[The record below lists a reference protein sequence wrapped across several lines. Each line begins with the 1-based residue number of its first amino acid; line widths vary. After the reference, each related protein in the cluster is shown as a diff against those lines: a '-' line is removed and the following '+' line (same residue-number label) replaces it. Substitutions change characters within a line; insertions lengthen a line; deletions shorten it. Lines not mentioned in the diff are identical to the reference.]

1 MTTTNILKQTTDTM
15 KKKSDIQQKARFML
29 AVTAAIVCCLPSV
42 AAKPK
47 FPLIDSA
54 PYDTVMDGK
63 KVALYT
69 ISKGKVAAQIINYGG
84 FVVGLYSPDKN
95 GEYANLVNHY
105 DDIHQ
110 YLRYNMGMIGPAL
123 GRYANRIA
131 NGRFTL
137 DGQEYNITRN
147 SGQHTLHGGSKGF
160 DHTVWTVVKAKK
172 SKLVLSCVLPDGLD
186 GFPGTLTTTL
196 TYSITKD
203 GGLQISYE
211 ATTDKATV
219 VNLSNHTYFNLD
231 GAGNGDILDHELM
244 INAGF
249 ITETDRSNI
258 PTGDYDLVDGSP
270 YDFQKPV
277 RIGDRQYSP
286 APPQPGQAGAPR
298 TGQGGGFGGF
308 GGQVPEG
315 MVRSYDNNFCLVHE
329 EQGKV
334 EKVATLYSPKS
345 GRFMEVWNNHPGL
358 QVFTGARTAIALESQ
373 MFPDSPNHDN
383 FPSTVL
389 RPGEKYRHTVIYKLS
404 VR

>member
-1 MTTTNILKQTTDTM
+1 M
-15 KKKSDIQQKARFML
+15 KKLSKVLM
-29 AVTAAIVCCLPSV
+29 AVAAVAFCLSAS

-47 FPLIDSA
+47 FPLLPTA
-54 PYDTVMDGK
+54 PYDTIIDGQ

-69 ISKGKVAAQIINYGG
+69 IQKGKVAAQIINYGG

-110 YLRYNMGMIGPAL
+110 YMRYNMGMIGPAL

-131 NGRFTL
+131 NGKFTL
-137 DGQEYNITRN
+137 DGVEYNITKN
-147 SGQHTLHGGSKGF
+147 SGQHTLHGGAKGF
-160 DHTVWTVVKAKK
+160 DHTAWKVVKAKK
-172 SKLVLSCVLPDGLD
+172 NKLVLSCVLPDGLD

-231 GAGNGDILDHELM
+231 GAGNGDIMDHELM
-244 INAGF
+244 INAAF

-258 PTGDYDLVDGSP
+258 PTGDLGMVEGSP

-286 APPQPGQAGAPR
+286 QPGQGGR
-298 TGQGGGFGGF
+298 GGFGGF

-315 MVRSYDNNFCLVHE
+315 MVRNYDNNFCLIHN

-334 EKVATLYSPKS
+334 EMVASLYSPKS
-345 GRFMEVWNNHPGL
+345 GRYMEVWNNHPGL
-358 QVFTGARTAIALESQ
+358 QVYTGARTAIALESQ
-373 MFPDSPNHDN
+373 MYPDSPNHDF

-389 RPGEKYRHTVIYKLS
+389 RPGEKYEHTVIYKLS
-404 VR
+404 VK

>member
-1 MTTTNILKQTTDTM
+1 M
-15 KKKSDIQQKARFML
+15 KKLSKVLM
-29 AVTAAIVCCLPSV
+29 AVAAVAFCLSAS

-47 FPLIDSA
+47 FPLLPTA
-54 PYDTVMDGK
+54 PYDTIIDGQ

-69 ISKGKVAAQIINYGG
+69 IQKGKVAAQIINYGG

-110 YLRYNMGMIGPAL
+110 YMRYNMGMIGPAL
-123 GRYANRIA
+123 GRFANRIA
-131 NGRFTL
+131 NGKFTL
-137 DGQEYNITRN
+137 DGVEYNITKN
-147 SGQHTLHGGSKGF
+147 SGQHTLHGGAKGF
-160 DHTVWTVVKAKK
+160 DHTAWKVVKAKK
-172 SKLVLSCVLPDGLD
+172 NKLVLSCVLPDGLD

-231 GAGNGDILDHELM
+231 GAGNGDIMDHELM
-244 INAGF
+244 INAAF

-258 PTGDYDLVDGSP
+258 PTGDLGMVEGSP

-286 APPQPGQAGAPR
+286 AP
-298 TGQGGGFGGF
+298 GQGGRGGFGGF

-315 MVRSYDNNFCLVHE
+315 MVRNYDNNFCLIHN

-334 EKVATLYSPKS
+334 EMVASLYSPKS
-345 GRFMEVWNNHPGL
+345 GRYMEVWNNHPGL
-358 QVFTGARTAIALESQ
+358 QVYTGARTAIALESQ
-373 MFPDSPNHDN
+373 MYPDSPNHDF

-389 RPGEKYRHTVIYKLS
+389 RPGEKYEHTVIYKLS
-404 VR
+404 VK

>member
-1 MTTTNILKQTTDTM
+1 MIQLGSDPFCIIFENNLKTNNM
-15 KKKSDIQQKARFML
+15 KKSLFKLFAL
-29 AVTAAIVCCLPSV
+29 AAVLVCCMSAG

-47 FPLIDSA
+47 FPLIDKA
-54 PYDTVMDGK
+54 PYDTIIDGK

-69 ISKGKVAAQIINYGG
+69 IQKGKVAAQIINYGG

-95 GEYANLVNHY
+95 GEYVNLVNHY
-105 DDIHQ
+105 DNIKQ
-110 YLRYNMGMIGPAL
+110 YMNYNMGMIGPAL

-131 NGRFTL
+131 NGKFKL
-137 DGQEYNITRN
+137 DGVEYNITKN
-147 SGQHTLHGGSKGF
+147 SGQHTLHGGAKGF

-172 SKLVLSCVLPDGLD
+172 DKLILSCVLPDGLD

-231 GAGNGDILDHELM
+231 GAGNGDIMDHELM
-244 INAGF
+244 INAAF

-258 PTGDYDLVDGSP
+258 PTGDLGMVDGSP

-286 APPQPGQAGAPR
+286 AP
-298 TGQGGGFGGF
+298 GQGGRGGFGGF
-308 GGQVPEG
+308 GQVPEG
-315 MVRSYDNNFCLVHE
+315 MVRNYDNNFCLIHN

-358 QVFTGARTAIALESQ
+358 QVYTGARTAIALESQ
-373 MFPDSPNHDN
+373 MYPDSPNHDF

-389 RPGEKYRHTVIYKLS
+389 RPGEKYQHTVIYKLS
-404 VR
+404 VK

>member
-1 MTTTNILKQTTDTM
+1 M
-15 KKKSDIQQKARFML
+15 KKLSKVLM
-29 AVTAAIVCCLPSV
+29 AVAAVAFCVSAS
-42 AAKPK
+42 AAKPN
-47 FPLIDSA
+47 FPLLDSA
-54 PYDTVMDGK
+54 PYDTDIDGQQ
-63 KVALYT
+63 VALYT
-69 ISKGKVAAQIINYGG
+69 IQKGKVAAQIINYGG
-84 FVVGLYSPDKN
+84 FVVGLYAPDKN

-105 DDIHQ
+105 DNIKQ
-110 YLRYNMGMIGPAL
+110 YFNYNMGMIGPAL

-131 NGRFTL
+131 NGKFTL
-137 DGQEYNITRN
+137 DGVEYNITKN
-147 SGQHTLHGGSKGF
+147 SGQHTLHGGTKGF
-160 DHTVWTVVKAKK
+160 DHTVWTVVKVKK
-172 SKLVLSCVLPDGLD
+172 DKLVLSCVLPDGLD

-231 GAGNGDILDHELM
+231 GTGNGDIMDHELM

-258 PTGDYDLVDGSP
+258 PTGDYGIVDGTP

-286 APPQPGQAGAPR
+286 AP
-298 TGQGGGFGGF
+298 GQGGRGGFGGF

-315 MVRSYDNNFCLVHE
+315 MVRNYDNNFCLIHE
-329 EQGKV
+329 QQGKV

-358 QVFTGARTAIALESQ
+358 QVYTGARTAIALESQ
-373 MFPDSPNHDN
+373 MYPDSPNHDI
-383 FPSTVL
+383 FPSTTL
-389 RPGEKYRHTVIYKLS
+389 RPGEKYQHTVIYKLS
-404 VR
+404 VK

>member
-1 MTTTNILKQTTDTM
+1 M
-15 KKKSDIQQKARFML
+15 KKLSKVLM
-29 AVTAAIVCCLPSV
+29 AVAAVAFCISAG

-47 FPLIDSA
+47 FPLLPSA
-54 PYDTVMDGK
+54 PYDTIIDGQ

-69 ISKGKVAAQIINYGG
+69 IQKGKVAAQIINYGG

-105 DDIHQ
+105 DNIKQ
-110 YLRYNMGMIGPAL
+110 YMNYNMGMIGPAL

-131 NGRFTL
+131 NGKFKL
-137 DGQEYNITRN
+137 DGVEYNITKN
-147 SGQHTLHGGSKGF
+147 SGQHTLHGGAKGF
-160 DHTVWTVVKAKK
+160 DHTAWKVVKAKK
-172 SKLVLSCVLPDGLD
+172 NKLVLSCVLPDGLD

-231 GAGNGDILDHELM
+231 GAGNGDIMDHQLM

-258 PTGDYDLVDGSP
+258 PTGDYGLVDGSP

-286 APPQPGQAGAPR
+286 QPGQGGR
-298 TGQGGGFGGF
+298 GGFGGF

-315 MVRSYDNNFCLVHE
+315 MVRNYDNNFCLVHT
-329 EQGKV
+329 GTGV
-334 EKVATLYSPKS
+334 EMVASLYSPKS
-345 GRFMEVWNNHPGL
+345 GRYMEVWNNHPGL
-358 QVFTGARTAIALESQ
+358 QVYTGARTAIALESQ
-373 MFPDSPNHDN
+373 MYPDSPNHDS

-389 RPGEKYRHTVIYKLS
+389 RPGEKYQHTVIYKLS
-404 VR
+404 VK

>member
-1 MTTTNILKQTTDTM
+1 M
-15 KKKSDIQQKARFML
+15 KKLSKVLM
-29 AVTAAIVCCLPSV
+29 AVAAVAFCISAG

-47 FPLIDSA
+47 FPLLPSA
-54 PYDTVMDGK
+54 PYDTIIDGQ

-69 ISKGKVAAQIINYGG
+69 IQKGKVAAQIINYGG

-105 DDIHQ
+105 DNIKQ
-110 YLRYNMGMIGPAL
+110 YLNYNMGMIGPAL

-131 NGRFTL
+131 NGKFTL
-137 DGQEYNITRN
+137 DGVEYNITKN
-147 SGQHTLHGGSKGF
+147 SGQHTLHGGTKGF
-160 DHTVWTVVKAKK
+160 DHTAWKVVKAKK
-172 SKLVLSCVLPDGLD
+172 NKLILSCVLPDGLD

-231 GAGNGDILDHELM
+231 GAGNGDIMDHELM
-244 INAGF
+244 INAAF

-258 PTGDYDLVDGSP
+258 PTGDLGMVEGSP

-286 APPQPGQAGAPR
+286 QPGQGGR
-298 TGQGGGFGGF
+298 GGFGGF

-315 MVRSYDNNFCLVHE
+315 MVRNYDNNFCLIHN

-334 EKVATLYSPKS
+334 EMVASLYSPKS
-345 GRFMEVWNNHPGL
+345 GRYMEVWNNHPGL
-358 QVFTGARTAIALESQ
+358 QVYTGARTAIALESQ
-373 MFPDSPNHDN
+373 MYPDSPNHDF

-389 RPGEKYRHTVIYKLS
+389 RPGEKYEHTVIYKLS
-404 VR
+404 VK

>member
-1 MTTTNILKQTTDTM
+1 M
-15 KKKSDIQQKARFML
+15 KKLSKVLM
-29 AVTAAIVCCLPSV
+29 AVVAVVLCASAN
-42 AAKPK
+42 AAKPN
-47 FPLIDSA
+47 FPLLDSA
-54 PYDTVMDGK
+54 PYDTVIDGQ

-69 ISKGKVAAQIINYGG
+69 IQKGKVAAQIINYGG
-84 FVVGLYSPDKN
+84 FVVGLYAPDKN

-105 DDIHQ
+105 DNIKQ
-110 YLRYNMGMIGPAL
+110 YFNYNMGMIGPAL

-131 NGRFTL
+131 NGKFTL
-137 DGQEYNITRN
+137 DGVEYNITKN
-147 SGQHTLHGGSKGF
+147 SGQHTLHGGTKGF

-172 SKLVLSCVLPDGLD
+172 DKLILSCVLPDGLD

-231 GAGNGDILDHELM
+231 GTGNGDIMDHELM

-258 PTGDYDLVDGSP
+258 PTGEWGIVDGTP

-286 APPQPGQAGAPR
+286 AP
-298 TGQGGGFGGF
+298 GQGGRGGFGGF

-315 MVRSYDNNFCLVHE
+315 MVRNYDNNFCLIHE
-329 EQGKV
+329 QQGKI

-345 GRFMEVWNNHPGL
+345 GRYMEVWNNHPGL
-358 QVFTGARTAIALESQ
+358 QVYTGARTAIALESQ
-373 MFPDSPNHDN
+373 MYPDSPNHDS
-383 FPSTVL
+383 FPSTTL
-389 RPGEKYRHTVIYKLS
+389 RPGEKYKHTVIYKLS
-404 VR
+404 VK

>member
-1 MTTTNILKQTTDTM
+1 M
-15 KKKSDIQQKARFML
+15 KKLSKVLM
-29 AVTAAIVCCLPSV
+29 AVAAVAFCISAG

-47 FPLIDSA
+47 FPLLPTA
-54 PYDTVMDGK
+54 PYDTIIDGQ

-69 ISKGKVAAQIINYGG
+69 IQKGKVAAQITNYGG
-84 FVVGLYSPDKN
+84 FVVSLFSPDKN

-105 DDIHQ
+105 DNIKQ
-110 YLRYNMGMIGPAL
+110 YFNYNMGMVGPAL

-131 NGRFTL
+131 NGKFKL
-137 DGQEYNITRN
+137 DGVEYNITKN
-147 SGQHTLHGGSKGF
+147 SGQHTLHGGAKGF

-172 SKLVLSCVLPDGLD
+172 DKLILSCVLPDGLD

-231 GAGNGDILDHELM
+231 GSGNGDIMDHELM
-244 INAGF
+244 INAAF

-258 PTGDYDLVDGSP
+258 PTGDLGMVEGSP

-277 RIGDRQYSP
+277 RIGDRQY
-286 APPQPGQAGAPR
+286 APQPGQGGR
-298 TGQGGGFGGF
+298 GGFGGF
-308 GGQVPEG
+308 GQVPEG
-315 MVRSYDNNFCLVHE
+315 MVRNYDNNFCLIHE
-329 EQGKV
+329 QQGKV

-358 QVFTGARTAIALESQ
+358 QVYTGARTAIALESQ
-373 MFPDSPNHDN
+373 MYPDSPNHDF

-389 RPGEKYRHTVIYKLS
+389 RPGEKYQHTIIYKLS
-404 VR
+404 VK

>member
-1 MTTTNILKQTTDTM
+1 M
-15 KKKSDIQQKARFML
+15 KKLSFKLFALS
-29 AVTAAIVCCLPSV
+29 AAMVCCMSAN

-47 FPLIDSA
+47 FPFIDKA
-54 PYDTVMDGK
+54 PFDTIIDGQ

-69 ISKGKVAAQIINYGG
+69 IQKGKVAAQITNYGG

-95 GEYANLVNHY
+95 GEYANLVNHNNN
-105 DDIHQ
+105 IKQ
-110 YLRYNMGMIGPAL
+110 YLSYNMGMVGPAL

-131 NGRFTL
+131 NGKFTL
-137 DGQEYNITRN
+137 DGVEYNITKN

-160 DHTVWTVVKAKK
+160 DHTVWKVVKAKK
-172 SKLVLSCVLPDGLD
+172 DKLILSCVLPDGLD

-231 GAGNGDILDHELM
+231 GAGNGDIMDHELM
-244 INAGF
+244 INAAF

-258 PTGDYDLVDGSP
+258 PTGDYGLVDGSP

-286 APPQPGQAGAPR
+286 APPQG
-298 TGQGGGFGGF
+298 GQGGGRGGFGGFGGF

-315 MVRSYDNNFCLVHE
+315 MVRNYDNNFCLVHT
-329 EQGKV
+329 GTGV

-345 GRFMEVWNNHPGL
+345 GRYMEVWNNHPGL
-358 QVFTGARTAIALESQ
+358 QVYTGARTAIALESQ
-373 MFPDSPNHDN
+373 MYPDSPNHDS

-389 RPGEKYRHTVIYKLS
+389 RPGEKYQHTIIYKLS
-404 VR
+404 VK

>member
-1 MTTTNILKQTTDTM
+1 M
-15 KKKSDIQQKARFML
+15 
-29 AVTAAIVCCLPSV
+29 AVAAVACCVSAG

-47 FPLIDSA
+47 FPFVDSA
-54 PYDTVMDGK
+54 PFDTVIDGQ

-69 ISKGKVAAQIINYGG
+69 IQKGKVAAQITNYGG
-84 FVVGLYSPDKN
+84 FVVSLFSPDKN
-95 GEYANLVNHY
+95 GEYANLVTHNNN
-105 DDIHQ
+105 IKQ
-110 YLRYNMGMIGPAL
+110 YLTYNMGMVGPAL

-131 NGRFTL
+131 L
-137 DGQEYNITRN
+137 
-147 SGQHTLHGGSKGF
+147 
-160 DHTVWTVVKAKK
+160 KAKK
-172 SKLVLSCVLPDGLD
+172 NKLVMMCVLPDGLD
-186 GFPGTLTTTL
+186 GFPGTLTTIL

-231 GAGNGDILDHELM
+231 GAGNGDIMDHELM
-244 INAGF
+244 INAAF

-258 PTGDYDLVDGSP
+258 PTGDLGMVEGSP

-286 APPQPGQAGAPR
+286 APPQPGQGGGR
-298 TGQGGGFGGF
+298 GGRGGFGGF

-315 MVRSYDNNFCLVHE
+315 MVRNYDNNFCLIHE
-329 EQGKV
+329 QEGKV

-358 QVFTGARTAIALESQ
+358 QVYTGARTAIALESQ
-373 MFPDSPNHDN
+373 MYPDSPNHEF

-389 RPGEKYRHTVIYKLS
+389 RPGEKYQHTVIYKLS
-404 VR
+404 VK

>member
-1 MTTTNILKQTTDTM
+1 M
-15 KKKSDIQQKARFML
+15 KKFIKTVMAF
-29 AVTAAIVCCLPSV
+29 AVAIACCMPSM

-47 FPLIDSA
+47 FPLIDKA
-54 PYDTVMDGK
+54 PYDTIIDGQ

-69 ISKGKVAAQIINYGG
+69 IQKGKVAAQIINYGG
-84 FVVGLYSPDKN
+84 FVVGLYAPDKN
-95 GEYANLVNHY
+95 GEYANLVTHY
-105 DDIHQ
+105 DDIHH
-110 YLRYNMGMIGPAL
+110 YMRYNMGMVGPAL

-131 NGRFTL
+131 NGKFTL
-137 DGQEYNITRN
+137 DGKEYNITKN
-147 SGQHTLHGGSKGF
+147 SGQHTLHGGAKGF
-160 DHTVWTVVKAKK
+160 DHTAWKVVKAKK
-172 SKLVLSCVLPDGLD
+172 NKLVLSCVLPDGLD

-231 GAGNGDILDHELM
+231 GAGNGDIMDHQLM

-258 PTGDYDLVDGSP
+258 PTGDYGLVDGSP

-286 APPQPGQAGAPR
+286 QPGQGGGR
-298 TGQGGGFGGF
+298 GGFGGF

-315 MVRSYDNNFCLVHE
+315 MVRNYDNNFCLVHT
-329 EQGKV
+329 GSGV
-334 EKVATLYSPKS
+334 EMVASLYSPKS
-345 GRFMEVWNNHPGL
+345 GRYMEVWNNHPGL
-358 QVFTGARTAIALESQ
+358 QVYTGARTAIALESQ
-373 MFPDSPNHDN
+373 MYPDSPNHDS

-389 RPGEKYRHTVIYKLS
+389 RPGEKYQHTVIYKLS
-404 VR
+404 VK

>member
-1 MTTTNILKQTTDTM
+1 M
-15 KKKSDIQQKARFML
+15 KKLSKVLM
-29 AVTAAIVCCLPSV
+29 AVAAVAFCVSAQ
-42 AAKPK
+42 AAKPN
-47 FPLIDSA
+47 FPLLPSA
-54 PYDTVMDGK
+54 PFDTVVDGQ

-69 ISKGKVAAQIINYGG
+69 IQKGKVAAQIINYGG

-95 GEYANLVNHY
+95 GEYANLVTHY

-110 YLRYNMGMIGPAL
+110 YFRYNMGMIGPAL

-131 NGRFTL
+131 NGKFTL
-137 DGQEYNITRN
+137 DGVEYNITKN

-160 DHTVWTVVKAKK
+160 DHTVWNVVKVKK
-172 SKLVLSCVLPDGLD
+172 DKLVLSCVLPDGLD

-231 GAGNGDILDHELM
+231 GAGNGDIMDHELM
-244 INAGF
+244 VNAAF
-249 ITETDRSNI
+249 ITDTDRSNI
-258 PTGDYDLVDGSP
+258 PTGDYGMVEGTP

-286 APPQPGQAGAPR
+286 APAQPGQGGAR
-298 TGQGGGFGGF
+298 GGRGGMGGFGGF

-315 MVRSYDNNFCLVHE
+315 MVRNYDNNFCLIHNDNTI
-329 EQGKV
+329 V

-345 GRFMEVWNNHPGL
+345 GRFMEVLNNHPGL
-358 QVFTGARTAIALESQ
+358 QVYTGARTAIALESQ
-373 MFPDSPNHDN
+373 MYPDSPNHDS

-389 RPGEKYRHTVIYKLS
+389 RPGDKYQHTVIYKLS
-404 VR
+404 VK

>member
-1 MTTTNILKQTTDTM
+1 M
-15 KKKSDIQQKARFML
+15 KKISLKLFAL
-29 AVTAAIVCCLPSV
+29 AAVLVCCMSTN

-47 FPLIDSA
+47 FPLLDKA
-54 PYDTVMDGK
+54 PYDTIIDGQ

-69 ISKGKVAAQIINYGG
+69 IQKGKVAAQIINYGG

-110 YLRYNMGMIGPAL
+110 YMRYNMGMIGPAL

-131 NGRFTL
+131 NGKFTL
-137 DGQEYNITRN
+137 DGVEYNITKN
-147 SGQHTLHGGSKGF
+147 SGQHTLHGGAKGF

-172 SKLVLSCVLPDGLD
+172 DKLILSCVLPDGLD

-231 GAGNGDILDHELM
+231 GAGNGDIMDHELM

-258 PTGDYDLVDGSP
+258 PTGDYGLVDDTP

-286 APPQPGQAGAPR
+286 AP
-298 TGQGGGFGGF
+298 GQGGRGGFGGF

-315 MVRSYDNNFCLVHE
+315 MVRNYDNNFCLIHT
-329 EQGKV
+329 QDGKV
-334 EKVATLYSPKS
+334 EKVASLYSPKS
-345 GRFMEVWNNHPGL
+345 GRYMEVWNNHPGL
-358 QVFTGARTAIALESQ
+358 QVYTGARTAIALESQ
-373 MFPDSPNHDN
+373 MYPDSPNHEF
-383 FPSTVL
+383 FPSTTL
-389 RPGEKYRHTVIYKLS
+389 RPGEKYQHTVIYKLS
-404 VR
+404 VK

>member
-1 MTTTNILKQTTDTM
+1 MIQLGTDPNCIIFYRLSNQLNETM
-15 KKKSDIQQKARFML
+15 KNLSFKLFAL
-29 AVTAAIVCCLPSV
+29 AAVVFCMSAN

-47 FPLIDSA
+47 FPLIDKA
-54 PYDTVMDGK
+54 PYDTIIDGQ

-69 ISKGKVAAQIINYGG
+69 IQKGKVAAQIINYGG
-84 FVVGLYSPDKN
+84 FVVGLYAPDKN

-105 DDIHQ
+105 DNIKQ
-110 YLRYNMGMIGPAL
+110 YFNYNMGMIGPAL

-131 NGRFTL
+131 NGKFTL
-137 DGQEYNITRN
+137 DGVEYNITKN
-147 SGQHTLHGGSKGF
+147 SGQHTLHGGAKGF

-172 SKLVLSCVLPDGLD
+172 DKLILKCVLPDGLD
-186 GFPGTLTTTL
+186 GFPGTLTTIL

-231 GAGNGDILDHELM
+231 GAGNGDIMDHELM
-244 INAGF
+244 INAAF

-258 PTGDYDLVDGSP
+258 PTGDYGVVDGTP

-286 APPQPGQAGAPR
+286 AP
-298 TGQGGGFGGF
+298 GQGGRGGFGGF
-308 GGQVPEG
+308 GQVPEG
-315 MVRSYDNNFCLVHE
+315 MVRNYDNNFCLVHE
-329 EQGKV
+329 QQGKV

-358 QVFTGARTAIALESQ
+358 QVYTGARTAIALESQ
-373 MFPDSPNHDN
+373 MYPDSPNHEF

-389 RPGEKYRHTVIYKLS
+389 RPGEKYQHTIIYKLS
-404 VR
+404 VK

>member
-1 MTTTNILKQTTDTM
+1 MKNISFKL
-15 KKKSDIQQKARFML
+15 L
-29 AVTAAIVCCLPSV
+29 AVAAAMVCCMSAN

-47 FPLIDSA
+47 FPLIDKA
-54 PYDTVMDGK
+54 PYDTVIDGQ

-69 ISKGKVAAQIINYGG
+69 IQKGKVAAQIINYGG
-84 FVVGLYSPDKN
+84 FVVGLYAPDRN
-95 GEYANLVNHY
+95 GEYANLVTHY
-105 DDIHQ
+105 DNIHQ
-110 YLRYNMGMIGPAL
+110 YMRYNMGQIGPAL

-131 NGRFTL
+131 NGKFTL
-137 DGQEYNITRN
+137 DGVEYNITKN
-147 SGQHTLHGGSKGF
+147 SGQHTLHGGAKGF
-160 DHTVWTVVKAKK
+160 DHTAWKVVKAKK
-172 SKLVLSCVLPDGLD
+172 NKLVLSCVLPDGLD

-244 INAGF
+244 INAAF

-258 PTGDYDLVDGSP
+258 PTGDYGLVDGSP

-286 APPQPGQAGAPR
+286 APA
-298 TGQGGGFGGF
+298 QGGRGGFGGF

-315 MVRSYDNNFCLVHE
+315 MVRSFDNNFCLVHE
-329 EQGKV
+329 QQGKV

-373 MFPDSPNHDN
+373 MFPDSPNHDS
-383 FPSTVL
+383 FPSTTL
-389 RPGEKYRHTVIYKLS
+389 RPGEKYQHTVIYKLS
-404 VR
+404 VK

>member
-1 MTTTNILKQTTDTM
+1 M
-15 KKKSDIQQKARFML
+15 KKLSKVLM
-29 AVTAAIVCCLPSV
+29 AVAAVVFCASAN
-42 AAKPK
+42 AAKPN
-47 FPLIDSA
+47 FPLLDSA
-54 PYDTVMDGK
+54 PFDTVVDGQ

-69 ISKGKVAAQIINYGG
+69 IQKGKIAAQIINYGG

-95 GEYANLVNHY
+95 GEYANLVTHY

-110 YLRYNMGMIGPAL
+110 YFRYNMGMIGPAL

-131 NGRFTL
+131 NGKFTL
-137 DGQEYNITRN
+137 DGVEYNITKN
-147 SGQHTLHGGSKGF
+147 SGQHTLHGGAKGF

-172 SKLVLSCVLPDGLD
+172 NKLVLSCVLPDGLD

-231 GAGNGDILDHELM
+231 GAGNGDIMDHELM
-244 INAGF
+244 VNAAF
-249 ITETDRSNI
+249 ITDTDRSNI
-258 PTGDYDLVDGSP
+258 PTGDYGMVEGTP

-286 APPQPGQAGAPR
+286 APAQPGQGGAR
-298 TGQGGGFGGF
+298 GGRGGMGGFGGF

-315 MVRSYDNNFCLVHE
+315 MVRNYDNNFCLIHN
-329 EQGKV
+329 EQGIV

-345 GRFMEVWNNHPGL
+345 GRFMEVLNNHPG
-358 QVFTGARTAIALESQ
+358 V
-373 MFPDSPNHDN
+373 
-383 FPSTVL
+383 TVL
-389 RPGEKYRHTVIYKLS
+389 SSSSAWVIM
-404 VR
+404 

>member
-1 MTTTNILKQTTDTM
+1 M
-15 KKKSDIQQKARFML
+15 KNLSKVLM
-29 AVTAAIVCCLPSV
+29 AVV
-42 AAKPK
+42 AVVFCASANAEPN
-47 FPLIDSA
+47 FPLLDSA
-54 PYDTVMDGK
+54 PYDTVIDGQ

-69 ISKGKVAAQIINYGG
+69 IQKGKVAAQIINYGG
-84 FVVGLYSPDKN
+84 FVVGLYAPDKN

-105 DDIHQ
+105 DNIKQ
-110 YLRYNMGMIGPAL
+110 YFNYNMGMIGPAL

-131 NGRFTL
+131 NGKFTL
-137 DGQEYNITRN
+137 DGVEYNITKN
-147 SGQHTLHGGSKGF
+147 SGQHTLHGGTKGF

-172 SKLVLSCVLPDGLD
+172 DKLVLNCVLPDGLD

-231 GAGNGDILDHELM
+231 GTGNGDIMDHELM

-258 PTGDYDLVDGSP
+258 PTGDYGIVDGTP

-286 APPQPGQAGAPR
+286 AP
-298 TGQGGGFGGF
+298 GQGGRGGFGGF

-315 MVRSYDNNFCLVHE
+315 MVRNYDNNFCLIHE
-329 EQGKV
+329 QQGKV

-345 GRFMEVWNNHPGL
+345 GRYMEVWNNHPGL
-358 QVFTGARTAIALESQ
+358 QVYTGARTAIALESQ
-373 MFPDSPNHDN
+373 MYPDSPNHDM
-383 FPSTVL
+383 FPSTTL
-389 RPGEKYRHTVIYKLS
+389 RPGEKYQHTVIYKLS
-404 VR
+404 VK

>member
-1 MTTTNILKQTTDTM
+1 M
-15 KKKSDIQQKARFML
+15 KKLSKVLM
-29 AVTAAIVCCLPSV
+29 AVAAVAFCISAG

-47 FPLIDSA
+47 FPLLPSA
-54 PYDTVMDGK
+54 PYDTIIDGQ

-69 ISKGKVAAQIINYGG
+69 IQKGKVAAQIINYGG

-105 DDIHQ
+105 DNIKQ
-110 YLRYNMGMIGPAL
+110 YLNYNMGMIGPAL

-131 NGRFTL
+131 NGKFTL
-137 DGQEYNITRN
+137 DGVEYNITKN
-147 SGQHTLHGGSKGF
+147 SGQHTLHGGTKGF
-160 DHTVWTVVKAKK
+160 DHTAWKVVKAKK
-172 SKLVLSCVLPDGLD
+172 NKLILSCVLPDGLD

-231 GAGNGDILDHELM
+231 GSGNGDIMDHELM
-244 INAGF
+244 INAAF

-258 PTGDYDLVDGSP
+258 PTGDLGMVEGSP

-286 APPQPGQAGAPR
+286 QPGQGGR
-298 TGQGGGFGGF
+298 GGFGGF

-315 MVRSYDNNFCLVHE
+315 MVRNYDNNFCLIHN

-334 EKVATLYSPKS
+334 EMVASLYSPKS
-345 GRFMEVWNNHPGL
+345 GRYMEVWNNHPGL
-358 QVFTGARTAIALESQ
+358 QVYTGARTAIALESQ
-373 MFPDSPNHDN
+373 MYPDSPNHDF

-389 RPGEKYRHTVIYKLS
+389 RPGEKYEHTVIYKLS
-404 VR
+404 VK

>member
-1 MTTTNILKQTTDTM
+1 MRKISKLF
-15 KKKSDIQQKARFML
+15 AL
-29 AVTAAIVCCLPSV
+29 VAAMVCCISAN

-47 FPLIDSA
+47 FPLLPSA
-54 PYDTVMDGK
+54 PYDTVVDGQ

-69 ISKGKVAAQIINYGG
+69 IQKGKVAAQIINYGG
-84 FVVGLYSPDKN
+84 FVVGLYSADKN

-105 DDIHQ
+105 DNIKQ
-110 YLRYNMGMIGPAL
+110 YFNYNMGMIGPAL

-131 NGRFTL
+131 NGKFTL
-137 DGQEYNITRN
+137 DGVEYNITKN
-147 SGQHTLHGGSKGF
+147 SGQHTLHGGAKGF

-172 SKLVLSCVLPDGLD
+172 NKLVLSCVLPDGLD

-231 GAGNGDILDHELM
+231 GTGNGDIMDHELM

-258 PTGDYDLVDGSP
+258 PTGDYGLVDGSP

-286 APPQPGQAGAPR
+286 AP
-298 TGQGGGFGGF
+298 GQGGRGGFGGF

-315 MVRSYDNNFCLVHE
+315 MVRNYDNNFCLIHSDAK
-329 EQGKV
+329 KV

-345 GRFMEVWNNHPGL
+345 GRFMEVLNNHPGL
-358 QVFTGARTAIALESQ
+358 QVYTGARTAIALESQ
-373 MFPDSPNHDN
+373 MYPDSPNHDS

-389 RPGEKYRHTVIYKLS
+389 RPGEKYQHTVIYKLS
-404 VR
+404 VK

>member
-1 MTTTNILKQTTDTM
+1 M
-15 KKKSDIQQKARFML
+15 SA
-29 AVTAAIVCCLPSV
+29 S

-47 FPLIDSA
+47 FPLLPTA
-54 PYDTVMDGK
+54 PYDTIIDGQ

-69 ISKGKVAAQIINYGG
+69 IQKGKVAAQIINYGG

-105 DDIHQ
+105 DNIKQ
-110 YLRYNMGMIGPAL
+110 YMNYNMGMIGPAL

-131 NGRFTL
+131 NGKFKL
-137 DGQEYNITRN
+137 DGVEYNITKN
-147 SGQHTLHGGSKGF
+147 SGQHTLHGGAKGF
-160 DHTVWTVVKAKK
+160 DHTAWKVVKAKK
-172 SKLVLSCVLPDGLD
+172 NKLVLSCVLPDGLD

-231 GAGNGDILDHELM
+231 GAGNGDIMDHELM
-244 INAGF
+244 INAAF

-258 PTGDYDLVDGSP
+258 PTGDLGMVEGSP

-277 RIGDRQYSP
+277 RIGDRQY
-286 APPQPGQAGAPR
+286 APQPGQGGR
-298 TGQGGGFGGF
+298 GGFGGF

-315 MVRSYDNNFCLVHE
+315 MVRNYDNNFCLIHN

-334 EKVATLYSPKS
+334 EMVASLYSPKS
-345 GRFMEVWNNHPGL
+345 GRYMEVWNNHPGL
-358 QVFTGARTAIALESQ
+358 QVYTGARTAIALESQ
-373 MFPDSPNHDN
+373 MYPDSPNHEF
-383 FPSTVL
+383 FPSTTL
-389 RPGEKYRHTVIYKLS
+389 RPGEKYEHTVIYKLS
-404 VR
+404 VK

>member
-1 MTTTNILKQTTDTM
+1 M
-15 KKKSDIQQKARFML
+15 KKLSKVLL
-29 AVTAAIVCCLPSV
+29 AVAAVAFCVSAG

-47 FPLIDSA
+47 FPLLPTA
-54 PYDTVMDGK
+54 PYDTIIDGQ

-69 ISKGKVAAQIINYGG
+69 IQKGKVAAQIINYGG

-105 DDIHQ
+105 DNIKQ
-110 YLRYNMGMIGPAL
+110 YMNYNMGMIGPAL

-131 NGRFTL
+131 NGKFKL
-137 DGQEYNITRN
+137 DGVEYNITKN
-147 SGQHTLHGGSKGF
+147 SGQHTLHGGAKGF

-172 SKLVLSCVLPDGLD
+172 DKLILSCVLPDGLD

-231 GAGNGDILDHELM
+231 GSGNGDIMDHELM
-244 INAGF
+244 INAAF

-258 PTGDYDLVDGSP
+258 PTGDLGMVDGSP

-286 APPQPGQAGAPR
+286 AP
-298 TGQGGGFGGF
+298 GQGGRGGFGGF
-308 GGQVPEG
+308 GQVPEG
-315 MVRSYDNNFCLVHE
+315 MVRNYDNNFCLIHN

-358 QVFTGARTAIALESQ
+358 QVYTGARTAIALESQ
-373 MFPDSPNHDN
+373 MYPDSPNHDF

-389 RPGEKYRHTVIYKLS
+389 RPGEKYQHTVIYKLS
-404 VR
+404 VK

>member
-1 MTTTNILKQTTDTM
+1 M
-15 KKKSDIQQKARFML
+15 KKYSKFIMAF
-29 AVTAAIVCCLPSV
+29 AASIVCCMSSM

-47 FPLIDSA
+47 FPLLPTA
-54 PYDTVMDGK
+54 PYDTIIDGQ

-69 ISKGKVAAQIINYGG
+69 IQKGKVAAQIINYGG

-105 DDIHQ
+105 DNIKQ
-110 YLRYNMGMIGPAL
+110 YMNYNMGMVGPAL

-131 NGRFTL
+131 NGKFTL
-137 DGQEYNITRN
+137 DGVEYNITKN
-147 SGQHTLHGGSKGF
+147 SGQHTLHGGAKGF
-160 DHTVWTVVKAKK
+160 DHTAWKVVKAKK
-172 SKLVLSCVLPDGLD
+172 NKLVLSCVLPDGLD

-231 GAGNGDILDHELM
+231 GSGNGDIMDHELM

-258 PTGDYDLVDGSP
+258 PTGDYGLVDGSP

-286 APPQPGQAGAPR
+286 QPGQGGGR
-298 TGQGGGFGGF
+298 GGFGGF

-315 MVRSYDNNFCLVHE
+315 MVRNYDNNFCLIHT
-329 EQGKV
+329 GTGV
-334 EKVATLYSPKS
+334 EMVASLYSPKS
-345 GRFMEVWNNHPGL
+345 GRYMEVWNNHPGL
-358 QVFTGARTAIALESQ
+358 QVYTGARTAIALESQ
-373 MFPDSPNHDN
+373 MYPDSPNHDS

-389 RPGEKYRHTVIYKLS
+389 RPGEKYQHTIIYKLS
-404 VR
+404 VK

>member
-1 MTTTNILKQTTDTM
+1 M
-15 KKKSDIQQKARFML
+15 KKFTKTVMAF
-29 AVTAAIVCCLPSV
+29 AVAIACCMPSM

-47 FPLIDSA
+47 FPLIDKA
-54 PYDTVMDGK
+54 PYDTIIDGQ

-69 ISKGKVAAQIINYGG
+69 IQKGKVAAQIINYGG
-84 FVVGLYSPDKN
+84 FVVGLYAPDKN
-95 GEYANLVNHY
+95 GEYANLVTHY

-110 YLRYNMGMIGPAL
+110 YMRYNMGMVGPAL

-131 NGRFTL
+131 NGKFTL
-137 DGQEYNITRN
+137 DGKEYNITKN
-147 SGQHTLHGGSKGF
+147 SGQHTLHGGAKGF
-160 DHTVWTVVKAKK
+160 DHTAWKVVKAKK
-172 SKLVLSCVLPDGLD
+172 NKLVLSCVLPDGLD

-231 GAGNGDILDHELM
+231 GAGNGDIMDHQLM

-258 PTGDYDLVDGSP
+258 PTGDYGLVDGSP

-286 APPQPGQAGAPR
+286 QPGQGGGR
-298 TGQGGGFGGF
+298 GGFGGF

-315 MVRSYDNNFCLVHE
+315 MVRNYDNNFCLVHT
-329 EQGKV
+329 GSGV
-334 EKVATLYSPKS
+334 EMVASLYSPKS
-345 GRFMEVWNNHPGL
+345 GRYMEVWNNHPGL
-358 QVFTGARTAIALESQ
+358 QVYTGARTAIALESQ
-373 MFPDSPNHDN
+373 MYPDSPNHDS

-389 RPGEKYRHTVIYKLS
+389 RPGEKYQHTVIYKLS
-404 VR
+404 VK